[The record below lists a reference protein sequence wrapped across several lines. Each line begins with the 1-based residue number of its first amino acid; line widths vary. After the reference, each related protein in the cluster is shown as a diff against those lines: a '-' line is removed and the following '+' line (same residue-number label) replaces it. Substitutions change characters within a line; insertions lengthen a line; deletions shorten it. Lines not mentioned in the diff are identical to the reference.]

1 VRKTTF
7 PSTPAVPLRG
17 GGSSGQAGQTLIM
30 FAITMTFV
38 FLALIALVGDADTLM
53 VRYNQVDSEALL
65 GAQTGATDV
74 DVGALYAA
82 PPQGPKYQL
91 AGNASSVCESIHLV
105 GGDSTTHTIHCVP
118 NGSNAVTATVSWQV
132 TLPIPLFMT
141 TATVSATRTGQAVFG
156 GRQAVTAP

>member
-1 VRKTTF
+1 MRRERAEQ
-7 PSTPAVPLRG
+7 S
-17 GGSSGQAGQTLIM
+17 GQTLIM

-74 DVGALYAA
+74 DVNALYD
-82 PPQGPKYQL
+82 PPPLGPKYQL
-91 AGNASSVCESIHLV
+91 AGDAARVCESIHLA
-105 GGDSTTHTIHCVP
+105 GGDSTTHTIRCAP
-118 NGSNAVTATVSWQV
+118 SGTNAVSATVSWQV

-156 GRQAVTAP
+156 GRQAVAAP